1 MVKNS
6 EAVTKQIG
14 KLTESIKDALPDAP
28 PAIIPNVGVSIQHGP
43 KLVAHILAIYLQRKI
58 LQEKG
63 KQELF
68 QVKDL
73 PKGST
78 QAQNEA
84 IKQRLEFEAEDPDEQ
99 RLYERAY
106 LGIDLPSVDKKLTST
121 SESSISGTGVK
132 HRPNLP
138 TIGYEEVAGKPM
150 YALPKRYKKQKQPEW
165 ILEQSKIFK
174 DSIPVSNFE
183 MVSKVFSNMLGIEL
197 LLGGNDLG
205 VIAGGVTLGY
215 NLGDSMGQPTVFT
228 GLYDVLTLAS
238 NTTGVV
244 ARGVEGTAGLVASI
258 IRGEHNDKINKFLT
272 EEIRYNSEKGFHQEE
287 RGK

>member
-6 EAVTKQIG
+6 EAVTNQIG
-14 KLTESIKDALPDAP
+14 KLTESIKDALPNAP
-28 PAIIPNVGVSIQHGP
+28 PAIIPNVGLSIQHGP

-78 QAQNEA
+78 QAQA
-84 IKQRLEFEAEDPDEQ
+84 IAQSKRLEFEAKDPEEQ

-106 LGIDLPSVDKKLTST
+106 LGIDVSST
-121 SESSISGTGVK
+121 TGIAHGIAQTVAST
-132 HRPNLP
+132 RPTTAKPKEIGELYTP
-138 TIGYEEVAGKPM
+138 T
-150 YALPKRYKKQKQPEW
+150 KQPEW
-165 ILEQSKIFK
+165 ILERSKIFK

-183 MVSKVFSNMLGIEL
+183 TVSKVFSNMLGIEL
-197 LLGGNDLG
+197 LLGGNDMG
-205 VIAGGVTLGY
+205 VIVGGLGLSY

-228 GLYDVLTLAS
+228 ELFNVLTLAS
-238 NTTGVV
+238 NTTGTV
-244 ARGVEGTAGLVASI
+244 ARGIEGTAGLVADI
-258 IRGEHNDKINKFLT
+258 VKGEHNEKINDFLRK
-272 EEIRYNSEKGFHQEE
+272 EIRYNDEKGFHQEE